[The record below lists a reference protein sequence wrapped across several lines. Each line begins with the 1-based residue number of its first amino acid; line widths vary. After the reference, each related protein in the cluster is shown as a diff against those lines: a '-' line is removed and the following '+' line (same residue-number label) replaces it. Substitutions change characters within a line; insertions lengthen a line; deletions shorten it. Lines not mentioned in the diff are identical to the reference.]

1 MLPWEYQTS
10 GDILIFRIS
19 RHWLH
24 LKVGNQTLPS
34 HRTQKKK
41 TLDASYS
48 FVPAQ
53 KIWLVWDSAIPA
65 LVQFCFRFLA
75 HLLVM
80 NFVFAKDRH
89 SCILQAGGASPLLF
103 SLSEVG
109 VVIVGIN
116 MTILAYLHQNAS
128 SSKAFNFKPGCSL
141 FKESLHAPGGIFPGQ
156 HKSLALGCC
165 FQGYNPHKKSLTK
178 NAL

>member
-1 MLPWEYQTS
+1 M
-10 GDILIFRIS
+10 D
-19 RHWLH
+19 
-24 LKVGNQTLPS
+24 
-34 HRTQKKK
+34 
-41 TLDASYS
+41 
-48 FVPAQ
+48 
-53 KIWLVWDSAIPA
+53 
-65 LVQFCFRFLA
+65 
-75 HLLVM
+75 
-80 NFVFAKDRH
+80 
-89 SCILQAGGASPLLF
+89 ILQAGGASPLLF

-178 NAL
+178 SALKFNMVPMCTEYHLYIRCLFSQYEVGWI